1 MLEEEGSW
9 EVVIVSTGLDGPG
22 GEVVTVDLNQKVDV
36 ELRRSQL
43 SVHFLVIAFL
53 HGDTLLRPERLE
65 FQPERLDLLY
75 SSDDLEITRQGIESG
90 S

>member
-1 MLEEEGSW
+1 
-9 EVVIVSTGLDGPG
+9 
-22 GEVVTVDLNQKVDV
+22 
-36 ELRRSQL
+36 LRRSQL